1 MMAVFAEFAEIRF
14 AGANQIFTM
23 ATITAD
29 AMRNTLHKFMSD
41 LAAIAPQDEVNLDGG
56 EILMAV
62 KRVIEVTLRTQVVGC
77 VKCESCAG
85 VDVIVLSFTSCE
97 DEC

>member
-1 MMAVFAEFAEIRF
+1 MAVVAEFAEIRF
-14 AGANQIFTM
+14 AGADQIFAM
-23 ATITAD
+23 ATVTAN
-29 AMRNTLHKFMSD
+29 AVRNTLHEFMPD
-41 LAAIAPQDEVNLDGG
+41 LAAIAPQDEVNLDGR

-85 VDVIVLSFTSCE
+85 VDVVVLSFAGCAN
-97 DEC
+97 EC